1 MKIGLS
7 TYSLSQAIK
16 AGEMDVLDAIQWIA
30 DNGGEHVEISTFG
43 TDLADTP
50 ELISAIVQKAKDA
63 GIDISNYCIGAN
75 FISPASGDYEQEI
88 ERVKKHVDIANQLGV
103 KTMRHDVAFR
113 PKEESTERQFEEDF
127 EELVNAVRIVA
138 DHAAQYGITT
148 SIENHGFYIQS
159 SDRVQCL
166 INAVDRPNYKTT
178 LDIGNFMCVD
188 EDSVAAVK
196 KNLPY
201 ASIVH
206 LKDFYLRPAYK
217 NPGEGWFQ
225 SLSGNYLRGAIVGQ
239 GDIDMPEV
247 IRLVKAS
254 GYDGYISIEFEGMED
269 CRKGSRIGI
278 ENAKRLWAEA

>member
-1 MKIGLS
+1 
-7 TYSLSQAIK
+7 
-16 AGEMDVLDAIQWIA
+16 
-30 DNGGEHVEISTFG
+30 
-43 TDLADTP
+43 
-50 ELISAIVQKAKDA
+50 
-63 GIDISNYCIGAN
+63 
-75 FISPASGDYEQEI
+75 
-88 ERVKKHVDIANQLGV
+88 
-103 KTMRHDVAFR
+103 
-113 PKEESTERQFEEDF
+113 
-127 EELVNAVRIVA
+127 
-138 DHAAQYGITT
+138 
-148 SIENHGFYIQS
+148 
-159 SDRVQCL
+159 
-166 INAVDRPNYKTT
+166 
-178 LDIGNFMCVD
+178 MCVD

>member
-1 MKIGLS
+1 
-7 TYSLSQAIK
+7 
-16 AGEMDVLDAIQWIA
+16 V
-30 DNGGEHVEISTFG
+30 
-43 TDLADTP
+43 
-50 ELISAIVQKAKDA
+50 
-63 GIDISNYCIGAN
+63 
-75 FISPASGDYEQEI
+75 QEI
-88 ERVKKHVDIANQLGV
+88 ERVKKHVDIANELGV

-113 PKEESTERQFEEDF
+113 PKEECTERQYEEDF
-127 EELVNAVRIVA
+127 EKLVNAVRLVA
-138 DHAAQYGITT
+138 DYAAQYGITT

-159 SDRVQCL
+159 SDRVQRL

-206 LKDFYLRPAYK
+206 LKDFYLRPGYK

-225 SLSGNYLRGAIVGQ
+225 TLSGNYLRGAIVGQ

-278 ENAKRLWAEA
+278 ENAKRLWADA

>member
-16 AGEMDVLDAIQWIA
+16 AGDMDILDAIQWIA

-43 TDLADTP
+43 SDLADTP
-50 ELISAIVQKAKDA
+50 ELIPAIVQKAKDA
-63 GIDISNYCIGAN
+63 GIDISNYCISAN
-75 FISPASGDYEQEI
+75 FISPASGNYAQEI
-88 ERVKKHVDIANQLGV
+88 ERVKKHVDIAEQLGV

-113 PKEESTERQFEEDF
+113 PKEESTERQYTEDF
-127 EELVNAVRIVA
+127 EQLVNAVRIVA
-138 DHAAQYGITT
+138 DYAVQYGITT

-159 SDRVQCL
+159 SDRVQRL

-188 EDSVAAVK
+188 EDPAAAVK

-225 SLSGNYLRGAIVGQ
+225 TLSGNYLRGAIIGQ
-239 GDIDMPEV
+239 GDIDMFEV